1 MSTILFID
9 DEPHNISAVV
19 EILRELNEHTLFIC
33 TTVKDALITIEEQQI
48 DLVVT
53 DIFIPMGS
61 NIRELLGPRSRKYED
76 NLKHLGGL
84 VILDELEKR
93 NPIPIILAHTAC
105 TDFALLDVLGSHIGV
120 RIPKPAPVDVLL
132 KAILDAL
139 KPNDDRW
146 TL

>member
-9 DEPHNISAVV
+9 DEPHNISAALN
-19 EILRELNEHTLFIC
+19 ILRELDEHKLFVS
-33 TTVKDALITIEEQQI
+33 TTVKDALIVIEQEAI
-48 DLVVT
+48 DLVIT

-76 NLKHLGGL
+76 NLRHLGGL

-93 NPIPIILAHTAC
+93 NPIPTILAHTAC
-105 TDFALLDVLGSHIGV
+105 TDFALLDVLGSHISV

-132 KAILDAL
+132 RAILDAL
-139 KPNDDRW
+139 KPDDDRW